1 VLERTEYSFRE
12 WNLENAARV
21 MEQEDELGG
30 RDKNETLLNPA
41 LSEKE
46 QTTVV

>member
-1 VLERTEYSFRE
+1 VLERTKYSFRE
-12 WNLENAARV
+12 WNLENDARV

-30 RDKNETLLNPA
+30 RDKNETLLDRA